1 MWKAGGGNFEFL
13 ILDFEL
19 GEGRGDPTSSRMRGT
34 SKGARN
40 GRGACNGRER

>member
-34 SKGARN
+34 SKGALK
-40 GRGACNGRER
+40 GRGACNGRGR